1 MEVVVPLP
9 DFHFNAATPSSPP
22 PRFSTNSGFDFHHQR
37 HVSAPNSPTSAA
49 AIYAFLRETAA
60 NSRGGCQSSFPF
72 DWEERPSMPKSH
84 HDEKEV
90 DFDFDFSIG
99 FSGRH
104 LAKTVQSPQ
113 AAVTSADELFELGM
127 IRPLKLPPRLYTP
140 VMGEQSPKSPRERGG
155 LLSPLRRGRNQCR
168 KELDPFAVAMAEA
181 TRSRKDSRSLSP
193 FRGRGGEFY
202 TPKSSPPRLPPTMAK
217 GGRGWK
223 LKLKDFFLSRRS
235 SEGKTAGEGKNN
247 DLCKNGSSS
256 SSSTPSSSPSSSIAQ
271 TNEKKGLGDG
281 GFAGEESMCSSFRS
295 TESGSSRQGAVAP
308 ECAENTETDVKKKVM
323 PSRQSKFSIRSIA
336 GSKFAGT
343 FIRRRS

>member
-1 MEVVVPLP
+1 MEVVAPMP
-9 DFHFNAATPSSPP
+9 DFHFNASTPSSPP
-22 PRFSTNSGFDFHHQR
+22 ALFSTSSGFDFHHQR
-37 HVSAPNSPTSAA
+37 HISAPNSPTAAA

-72 DWEERPSMPKSH
+72 DWEEKQSIPKSYD
-84 HDEKEV
+84 DEKDV
-90 DFDFDFSIG
+90 NLDFDFAIG

-104 LAKTVQSPQ
+104 LAKTVPSPQ
-113 AAVTSADELFELGM
+113 ATVTSADELFELGM

-140 VMGEQSPKSPRERGG
+140 VMGEQSPKSPRDGRG

-193 FRGRGGEFY
+193 FTGRGGEFY
-202 TPKSSPPRLPPTMAK
+202 TPKSSPPRLHPAMAK

-223 LKLKDFFLSRRS
+223 LKLKDFFLFRS
-235 SEGKTAGEGKNN
+235 SSEEQTAGEGKNN
-247 DLCKNGSSS
+247 DLCKNGSSP
-256 SSSTPSSSPSSSIAQ
+256 SSSTPSSSPTSSIAQ
-271 TNEKKGLGDG
+271 RNAKKGLGG
-281 GFAGEESMCSSFRS
+281 GFAGEESRCSSFRS
-295 TESGSSRQGAVAP
+295 TESGSSRQGEVTP
-308 ECAENTETDVKKKVM
+308 ECTEKTEADMKKKVT